1 MKRKSVRS
9 VFSGV
14 LAGTLAV
21 TMLYG
26 TPWQV
31 SAADSIP
38 LTGEQG
44 RKENQPRFNGYRIWD
59 IRDWTPEADEG
70 AEFLRAKVPL
80 QNRNAAYTPTQV
92 NPDLGS
98 QGQIMLMQG
107 AIDFSHWTW

>member
-38 LTGEQG
+38 LTGAEGKSAEIQWLPYLG
-44 RKENQPRFNGYRIWD
+44 YPRLD
-59 IRDWTPEADEG
+59 A
-70 AEFLRAKVPL
+70 
-80 QNRNAAYTPTQV
+80 
-92 NPDLGS
+92 
-98 QGQIMLMQG
+98 
-107 AIDFSHWTW
+107 

>member
-70 AEFLRAKVPL
+70 GGISEGKSAAAESQRGIYPNPGESGPGFRRADH
-80 QNRNAAYTPTQV
+80 ADA
-92 NPDLGS
+92 G
-98 QGQIMLMQG
+98 
-107 AIDFSHWTW
+107 